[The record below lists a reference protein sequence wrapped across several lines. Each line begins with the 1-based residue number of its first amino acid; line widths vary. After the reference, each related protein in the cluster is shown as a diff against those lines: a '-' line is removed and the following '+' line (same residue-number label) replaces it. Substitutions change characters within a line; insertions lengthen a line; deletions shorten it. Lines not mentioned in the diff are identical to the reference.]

1 MPPVRTRLAVGL
13 VSLAVVGIELV
24 LMRSLSLRYW
34 HHFAYLVISV
44 ALLGFGASG
53 TVLALLSRRVE
64 GWWREWLAGAALLF
78 ALAVPAVRW
87 LARAVPLDVQFLS
100 WDLGQ
105 AGYVGLLEL
114 LLLVPFFF
122 GGAVVGLALMDEP
135 RRIGGHYAAN
145 LVGSGLG
152 GVAAVMLMHV
162 LPAEDLFIVMA
173 GAAFLGG
180 AIIMPWYRPGGV
192 AAVLLTAVGL
202 VHLYA
207 LAPREPLF
215 SPYKTLPQSLAVPG
229 TEVICQ
235 DEVRPGAESSV
246 HRPAAAARGDDS

>member
-215 SPYKTLPQSLAVPG
+215 SPYKTLPQSLAMPG

-235 DEVRPGAESSV
+235 DEGPLGRIDSP
-246 HRPAAAARGDDS
+246 RG